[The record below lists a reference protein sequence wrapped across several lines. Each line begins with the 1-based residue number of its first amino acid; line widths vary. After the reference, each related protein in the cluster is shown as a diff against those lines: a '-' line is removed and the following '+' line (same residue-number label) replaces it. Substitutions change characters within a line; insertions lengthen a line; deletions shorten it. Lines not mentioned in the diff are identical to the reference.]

1 MQSLISSF
9 LSNTWTY
16 TIVGGALA
24 TLLGTY
30 VYIKFFSSDKK
41 SEGVQI
47 TNTINNTFTT
57 NSESSSQTDILHA
70 DTTRI
75 VGFKKTAKILFIDNE
90 SLRDKLRG
98 LNNAGWENVKQIREM
113 ENVDLSEIREADVV
127 FIDYKGIG
135 GNERDQ
141 GLAVVSAL
149 KARYGDAKWLILFTA
164 YNVPVTAFDKGAND
178 YLAKNSGVY
187 ETEQKIIKGLQG
199 LGR

>member
-47 TNTINNTFTT
+47 T